1 MDSILCI
8 GVGILAIVTRGP
20 LIVAPRATLRFYR
33 NLLSSEARIRVLGA
47 AFAALA
53 VILLVSDFGEG
64 ELDRLF
70 KAGGWLMAACAFLF
84 AVLPNFFL
92 QFFQSILR
100 YIEHSVSDGIVRT
113 VGALAVLI
121 GVVLIYVGFTMI

>member
-1 MDSILCI
+1 MDSVLCI

-33 NLLSSEARIRVLGA
+33 NLLSSEARIRGLGA

-53 VILLVSDFGEG
+53 VSDFGEG
-64 ELDRLF
+64 GLDLLL
-70 KAGGWLMAACAFLF
+70 KAGGWLMAAGAFLF

-100 YIEHSVSDGIVRT
+100 DIEHSVSAGIVRT

-121 GVVLIYVGFTMI
+121 GVALIYVGFTMI